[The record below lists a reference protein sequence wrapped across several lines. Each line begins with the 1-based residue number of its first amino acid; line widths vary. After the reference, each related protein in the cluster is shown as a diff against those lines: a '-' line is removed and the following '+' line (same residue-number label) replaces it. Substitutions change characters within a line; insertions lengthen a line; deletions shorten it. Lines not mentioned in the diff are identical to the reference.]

1 MLKKPMTRLVVFTSL
16 VALPLLHAN
25 SAHAFIQIVIQKGAA
40 VATVSGGDGGPG
52 VVAEAGG
59 VNYCWSLP
67 VANLVP
73 TSHSNAE
80 ITAALGDAL
89 NIIGGVSM
97 TTSQSVPL
105 DASGDY
111 TDPQLC
117 FGGTGLGTGAAG
129 GQLQILGQSIDL
141 SGSENLSYLPTGA
154 FGAQPVSGQT
164 TGHVTVVIK
173 D

>member
-1 MLKKPMTRLVVFTSL
+1 MRTRSTLRLFTLASL
-16 VALPLLHAN
+16 FTLPFLQ
-25 SAHAFIQIVIQKGAA
+25 SGTAHAFIQIVIEKGAA

-52 VVAEAGG
+52 VAAEGGG

-117 FGGTGLGTGAAG
+117 FGGTGLGTGASG

-141 SGSENLSYLPTGA
+141 SGSENLSYLPTGSY
-154 FGAQPVSGQT
+154 GAKPVSGQT